1 MVAGSARRRWTGRRV
16 SGTGRARRARWAGR
30 RAANSPVMSALA
42 RAGLAARGV
51 IYFIIGVLAI
61 QIALDHSHRQADRSG
76 AVRLIA
82 GTPLGTV
89 ALWLLVIGFAG
100 MALWRLS
107 QAIWGGP
114 DADSRKPTK
123 RLTALARAVFYSAV
137 TISILEFAIG
147 LGAPSSSDKQSKDLT
162 AAALHHTGGQ
172 IVVVI
177 AGLCFIGGGLYL
189 AYRAWKKKFRKHLR
203 MGGASPA
210 VRTFVER
217 LGQVGGIARGVIF
230 TTAGIFLVIAGIHAS
245 PGKAKGIDSALRALT
260 RTPAGPWLLV
270 AVAVGLAAFGLYSLC
285 EARWREV

>member
-1 MVAGSARRRWTGRRV
+1 MVAGSARRRWTGRRAG
-16 SGTGRARRARWAGR
+16 GTGRARQ
-30 RAANSPVMSALA
+30 AANSPVMAALA

-51 IYFIIGVLAI
+51 IYLIIGVLAV
-61 QIALDHSHRQADRSG
+61 QVALDYSHRQADRSG
-76 AVRLIA
+76 AVRLVA
-82 GTPLGTV
+82 STPLGSV

-114 DADSRKPTK
+114 EPESRKASK
-123 RLTALARAVFYSAV
+123 RLAALARAVFYAAV

-162 AAALHHTGGQ
+162 ATALHHAGGQ
-172 IVVVI
+172 VIVVS

-203 MGGASPA
+203 MGTTSPA
-210 VRTFVER
+210 VRSVVER
-217 LGQVGGIARGVIF
+217 LGQAGGIARGVIF
-230 TTAGIFLVIAGIHAS
+230 ATAGVFLVIAGIQAS
-245 PGKAKGIDSALRALT
+245 PSRAKGIDSALRALT
-260 RTPAGPWLLV
+260 RTPVGPWLLV
-270 AVAVGLAAFGLYSLC
+270 AVAIGLAAFGVYSFC